1 MSRYIQQIVEY
12 FFHHDV
18 KGDIVT
24 RVQQRILLGGHDAE
38 DAFRKMWAECDE
50 VVVDDA
56 KTEKAFAKL
65 SSALQNDTC
74 DGGHLHWLKIAAI
87 WLIPVIMLSAS
98 AYFYISATQK
108 DKLYSKVEFIH
119 RFTAYGERSRIV
131 LPDSSVVWLNG
142 GSSLTYPSTFS
153 PEERNV
159 CLVGEGFFEVKKN
172 TKRPFTV
179 DINKMK
185 LKVVGTSFNVFS
197 YPSNP
202 QVTVTL
208 QTGKL
213 KIDMAGQKKS
223 YMLQPNDQLLL
234 DTKTGKTEMRHVNAV
249 DYSIWRVPTLYFEE
263 TKLVYVLQQI
273 ERAYNVKIHIQN
285 SRYNN
290 QTIRA
295 HFNTNEKIEDIMC
308 VIKMLIP
315 QLNYEIDG
323 NEIFIK

>member
-1 MSRYIQQIVEY
+1 M
-12 FFHHDV
+12 
-18 KGDIVT
+18 
-24 RVQQRILLGGHDAE
+24 
-38 DAFRKMWAECDE
+38 
-50 VVVDDA
+50 
-56 KTEKAFAKL
+56 
-65 SSALQNDTC
+65 
-74 DGGHLHWLKIAAI
+74 
-87 WLIPVIMLSAS
+87 
-98 AYFYISATQK
+98 
-108 DKLYSKVEFIH
+108 
-119 RFTAYGERSRIV
+119 
-131 LPDSSVVWLNG
+131 
-142 GSSLTYPSTFS
+142 
-153 PEERNV
+153 
-159 CLVGEGFFEVKKN
+159 GEGFFEVKKN

-315 QLNYEIDG
+315 QLNYVIDG